1 MIKIWHNH
9 LVVKVINN
17 IVQKL
22 QALLGLMVIWSGSII
37 TSRQLSFCMYLWTLH
52 RGLDITLVTLGFR
65 SQEKIPFVTLS
76 EESITTYMYT
86 SVITCTSAIH
96 YDYSRVLSDSILY
109 LWLCTLVCGVEDLHQ
124 AFIWS
129 TWSFTFRF
137 QDSHI
142 YQFTL
147 MYFCFLSLDIVINW
161 NFFEVFGFSK
171 RMKNFNFDKCL

>member
-37 TSRQLSFCMYLWTLH
+37 TSRRLSFCMYLWTLH

-96 YDYSRVLSDSILY
+96 YDYSQVLSDSVVY
-109 LWLCTLVCGVEDLHQ
+109 LWLCTLVCGVKDLHQ

-129 TWSFTFRF
+129 TGVSHSDFKIHTSTIIYLDVLLFFIFGYCDKLEFFWSVWI
-137 QDSHI
+137 Q
-142 YQFTL
+142 
-147 MYFCFLSLDIVINW
+147 
-161 NFFEVFGFSK
+161 
-171 RMKNFNFDKCL
+171 

>member
-37 TSRQLSFCMYLWTLH
+37 TSRRLSFCMYLWTLH

-129 TWSFTFRF
+129 TGVSHSDFKIHTSTIIYLDVLLFFIFGYCDKLEFFWSVWI
-137 QDSHI
+137 Q
-142 YQFTL
+142 
-147 MYFCFLSLDIVINW
+147 
-161 NFFEVFGFSK
+161 
-171 RMKNFNFDKCL
+171 

>member
-1 MIKIWHNH
+1 
-9 LVVKVINN
+9 
-17 IVQKL
+17 
-22 QALLGLMVIWSGSII
+22 MVIWSGSII
-37 TSRQLSFCMYLWTLH
+37 TSRRLSFCMYLWTLH
-52 RGLDITLVTLGFR
+52 RGLDITLVTLDSGPRRRYHLSRWVR
-65 SQEKIPFVTLS
+65 SLSLLTCTLL
-76 EESITTYMYT
+76 Y

-96 YDYSRVLSDSILY
+96 YDYSRVLSDSVVY
-109 LWLCTLVCGVEDLHQ
+109 LWLCTLVCGAEDLHQ

-142 YQFTL
+142 FQFTL

>member
-37 TSRQLSFCMYLWTLH
+37 TSRRLSFCMYLWTLH

-65 SQEKIPFVTLS
+65 SQEKIHLSRWVRSLSLLTCTLL
-76 EESITTYMYT
+76 Y

-96 YDYSRVLSDSILY
+96 YDYSRVLSDSVVY
-109 LWLCTLVCGVEDLHQ
+109 LWLCTLVCGVKDLHQ

-129 TWSFTFRF
+129 TGVSHSDFKIHTSTIIYLDVLLFFIFGYCDKLEFFWSVWI
-137 QDSHI
+137 Q
-142 YQFTL
+142 
-147 MYFCFLSLDIVINW
+147 
-161 NFFEVFGFSK
+161 
-171 RMKNFNFDKCL
+171 

>member
-37 TSRQLSFCMYLWTLH
+37 TSRRLSFCMYLWTLH

-86 SVITCTSAIH
+86 TVFCHHMYQCNPLCLLTGVEWLSRVSVIVYTCLWGRRLAPSF
-96 YDYSRVLSDSILY
+96 Y
-109 LWLCTLVCGVEDLHQ
+109 L
-124 AFIWS
+124 IY
-129 TWSFTFRF
+129 WSFTFRF

-142 YQFTL
+142 YHYLPWCTF
-147 MYFCFLSLDIVINW
+147 
-161 NFFEVFGFSK
+161 VFYIWI
-171 RMKNFNFDKCL
+171 LW